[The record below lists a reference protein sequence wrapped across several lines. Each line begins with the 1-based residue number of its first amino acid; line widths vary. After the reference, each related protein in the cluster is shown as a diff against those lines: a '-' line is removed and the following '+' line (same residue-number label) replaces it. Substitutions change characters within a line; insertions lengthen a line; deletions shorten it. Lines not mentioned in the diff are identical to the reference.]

1 MNFDEAKTF
10 LMDGYSRADLEVSTE
25 DKQLIIHYRDFEFH
39 VLEEDISE
47 YADMY
52 DFLST
57 LAVMPTECSVC
68 STSYREQVVTP
79 LDPVRVRIP
88 LHLPSGFVFGEP
100 SDEGIYVE
108 ISRASSYFQNYFRSD
123 EAYLQFCLD
132 IMRRPYMRGA
142 ERGVDITDIRRYMYV
157 PTTIR
162 VHNMSEASVQAAVK
176 RSSLLIEACL
186 FELSYLKGLPL
197 GLAEEWPRHQ
207 PRTRPFRFGDSVP
220 GNELPLPSVTFNS
233 DIVRFYQR
241 GMSTNDPVTQ
251 FLSFYQVMEY
261 FFLTVTDEQLYAK
274 LSRRINDPRF
284 STTDRN
290 LDRIIQ
296 EVIEHR
302 RTTDQTEMLK
312 AVLGKFVD
320 ENELIEFI
328 KAYEEHLGEKL
339 YTKRKTIFGVD
350 MAEVRLTPGHVFGNI
365 SERITTIRNAIVHS
379 SDQYERQ
386 ERYIPLTT
394 TSERL
399 IGRDIPLLKF
409 LAERVIIATA
419 MN

>member
-1 MNFDEAKTF
+1 MDFDEAKTR
-10 LMDGYSRADLEVSTE
+10 LINAYLGVGLEVGVE
-25 DKQLIIHYRDFEFH
+25 DKQLIVHYADFEFH

-47 YADMY
+47 YADMH

-57 LAVMPTECSVC
+57 LAIMPTECSVC

-79 LDPVRVRIP
+79 LDPVRVRT
-88 LHLPSGFVFGEP
+88 LPRLRSRFVFGEP

-108 ISRASSYFQNYFRSD
+108 IGPASRYFQNYFRFD
-123 EAYLQFCLD
+123 ETYLQFCLHRT
-132 IMRRPYMRGA
+132 RRRYLRSA
-142 ERGVDITDIRRYMYV
+142 EEDVDPADVRRYMYA
-157 PTTIR
+157 PLTIR
-162 VHNMSEASVQAAVK
+162 VHNMSEASVQAALN

-197 GLAEEWPRHQ
+197 GLAEEWLRPQ

-220 GNELPLPSVTFNS
+220 GDQLPLPTISFRS

-261 FFLTVTDEQLYAK
+261 FFLAVTNEQLYAK

-284 STTDRN
+284 STTNRN

-339 YTKRKTIFGVD
+339 YTKRKKIFGVD
-350 MAEVRLTPGHVFGNI
+350 IAEVRLTPGHVLGNI
-365 SERITTIRNAIVHS
+365 SKRITTIRNAIVHS

-386 ERYIPLTT
+386 ERYVPLTT

-399 IGRDIPLLKF
+399 IRRDIPLLKF